1 MVETTE
7 SAEYETLIEKLV
19 DSDPEVRKDAAE
31 SLGISR
37 YEGAVMPLIKA
48 LDDENPDVRF
58 HASKSLAEIGKPAVE
73 HLVNALKG
81 EEGNKKRYA
90 TFALKNIGDDDV
102 VEHLIEALDDDDWS
116 VRKTSAKSL
125 GEMESK
131 EAVEPLIEALKD
143 EDWGVRVAVA
153 KALGDIGDERAIDPV
168 KKARRAAKGDK
179 EFKKVATK
187 ALKKM
192 G

>member
-1 MVETTE
+1 MGST
-7 SAEYETLIEKLV
+7 
-19 DSDPEVRKDAAE
+19 
-31 SLGISR
+31 
-37 YEGAVMPLIKA
+37 
-48 LDDENPDVRF
+48 
-58 HASKSLAEIGKPAVE
+58 
-73 HLVNALKG
+73 
-81 EEGNKKRYA
+81 
-90 TFALKNIGDDDV
+90 
-102 VEHLIEALDDDDWS
+102 
-116 VRKTSAKSL
+116 
-125 GEMESK
+125 

-143 EDWGVRVAVA
+143 EDWGVRTAVA